1 MPALITH
8 RLFGEES
15 IERLPE
21 GIITNE
27 DERAAFLLANQ
38 GPDPFFFRFRTPNMG
53 TCMELA
59 RVMHRSRMSRQ
70 FAALREGVSRL
81 QPSDSGVGRAWTLG
95 MLSHYVLD
103 RNAHP
108 FVYAQQWGIQEADP
122 DLTGAGSQVHAVV
135 ESDLDLLMLQL
146 KRNGATIA
154 EFPPVGEV
162 SSNPRIDKVAG
173 ALVSFMAKSVY
184 GVDVAANEYGGAVA
198 DMQLVYRL
206 IEPAGSMRS
215 DMLGRLESLVSDY
228 SLLQSLAH
236 RVTTET
242 PSACGNLEHKPWRNP
257 FSETD
262 SAEAFPDVFDRALDD
277 YAQAACRFIE
287 TGDMGAVT
295 EHVNYSGR
303 PLDANE
309 EFDREE

>member
-53 TCMELA
+53 TCMELS

-122 DLTGAGSQVHAVV
+122 DLTGAGSQVHAVI
-135 ESDLDLLMLQL
+135 ESDLDLLVLQL
-146 KRNGATIA
+146 KRNGRHHRRIPARGRGLQQSAHRQGRRSARELHGKERLRHGCCRQRIRRGRGGHA
-154 EFPPVGEV
+154 ARLPPD
-162 SSNPRIDKVAG
+162 RT
-173 ALVSFMAKSVY
+173 
-184 GVDVAANEYGGAVA
+184 
-198 DMQLVYRL
+198 R
-206 IEPAGSMRS
+206 GSMRS
-215 DMLGRLESLVSDY
+215 GWCSVAS
-228 SLLQSLAH
+228 
-236 RVTTET
+236 
-242 PSACGNLEHKPWRNP
+242 
-257 FSETD
+257 
-262 SAEAFPDVFDRALDD
+262 RAW
-277 YAQAACRFIE
+277 
-287 TGDMGAVT
+287 
-295 EHVNYSGR
+295 
-303 PLDANE
+303 
-309 EFDREE
+309 

>member
-122 DLTGAGSQVHAVV
+122 DLTGAGSQVHAVI

-184 GVDVAANEYGGAVA
+184 GMDVAANEYGGAVA

-206 IEPAGSMRS
+206 IEPAGSMALRCARS
-215 DMLGRLESLVSDY
+215 PREPGERLLPAAVPRPPR
-228 SLLQSLAH
+228 H
-236 RVTTET
+236 
-242 PSACGNLEHKPWRNP
+242 HRNP
-257 FSETD
+257 LRMRQ
-262 SAEAFPDVFDRALDD
+262 PG
-277 YAQAACRFIE
+277 AQALAQPVLR
-287 TGDMGAVT
+287 
-295 EHVNYSGR
+295 
-303 PLDANE
+303 
-309 EFDREE
+309 DREHRGIPRCL